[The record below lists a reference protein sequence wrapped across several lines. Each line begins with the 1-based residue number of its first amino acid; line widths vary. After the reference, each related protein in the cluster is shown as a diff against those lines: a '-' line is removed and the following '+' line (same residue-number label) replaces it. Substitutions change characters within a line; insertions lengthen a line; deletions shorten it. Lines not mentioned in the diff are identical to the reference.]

1 MIAGFVNPTAKAAG
15 PEGGKFMQRL
25 ARQNHLPLVMEL
37 AGLATVLSG
46 LWLYWLVSGG
56 FQITWIASRPAL
68 TIGGI
73 MAILAYILAFFMQKP
88 AAKRIGMIGQEIQAS
103 GGPPSPEQIA
113 EMQAQ
118 QKKLS
123 QGALWSAVLLTIA
136 VIGMALAR

>member
-25 ARQNHLPLVMEL
+25 ARQSHLPLVMEL

-103 GGPPSPEQIA
+103 GGPPSPEQIV

-123 QGALWSAVLLTIA
+123 QGALLSAVLLTIA

>member
-1 MIAGFVNPTAKAAG
+1 MIAGFVNPTVKAAG

-25 ARQNHLPLVMEL
+25 ARQNHFPLVMEL

-103 GGPPSPEQIA
+103 GGPPRPEQIA

-123 QGALWSAVLLTIA
+123 QGALSSAILLTIA